1 VETKLLSRIKIL
13 LTRKIRNCGTS
24 DFENSIFL
32 GCDAVLFVEQFPMFP
47 MTIMPSPPGTA

>member
-13 LTRKIRNCGTS
+13 LTRRIHNCDTS
-24 DFENSIFL
+24 DFEDSIFL
-32 GCDAVLFVEQFPMFP
+32 GCDAVLFVEQFPTFP